1 MHPSRVCRNQVLEKG
16 GRGVM
21 GNMSKRIQNFP
32 KELGVLLLLGKI
44 QKSGLFNY
52 IDQISFNTHPPP
64 PKDDI

>member
-1 MHPSRVCRNQVLEKG
+1 
-16 GRGVM
+16 M
-21 GNMSKRIQNFP
+21 GNMSKRIQKCP

-52 IDQISFNTHPPP
+52 IDQISFNTHPPN